1 MSPEFGYR
9 FSHKFAFGLALS
21 YCNSKGKNVSSL
33 VDGGGIIIDGSKNE
47 SRVNS
52 NSYAFA
58 PYLKWNF
65 KLIDDFS
72 FALKFT
78 PGMTFGDDMQKIY
91 YNDIE
96 NSLMKNKWYS
106 FNVSLDP
113 GFEYLVKNKF
123 AFMLNLGSVGYNHSK
138 TVPVTTESYNKSVSN
153 SFISNIGLNGLSV
166 GMIFY
171 LSRSGSSKI

>member
-1 MSPEFGYR
+1 
-9 FSHKFAFGLALS
+9 
-21 YCNSKGKNVSSL
+21 V
-33 VDGGGIIIDGSKNE
+33 
-47 SRVNS
+47 
-52 NSYAFA
+52 
-58 PYLKWNF
+58 
-65 KLIDDFS
+65 IDDFS